1 MAIHNASCGLK
12 LSAVALAACSVLVG
26 YSYWQAN
33 RIDELNHSL
42 SQQLATIE
50 LLRGTPQQYECQ
62 PNSNITGR
70 LMEPLAHPQPELP
83 VAESGGSITPSIS
96 SKQSSSSK
104 HSNSKQ
110 ITTTQ
115 STPTPLTESDTPFA
129 QSEDNDALNPGDVR
143 AYFTELLGE
152 AWVSTYSDA
161 ELLEEGPTLLAAHI
175 ENRDLDFETSLSAAY
190 ALNELSGSP
199 IPEQLSQT
207 LLYKADMSNDPA
219 QFQEVLFLIAEQD
232 YSQSSQLATD
242 LINSSNEDARMVGI
256 YLLATDQDGAT
267 AAPALANQI
276 YTYPKETIE
285 VLGQLLGD

>member
-1 MAIHNASCGLK
+1 MAIHNVSCGLK

-62 PNSNITGR
+62 PNSNITGG
-70 LMEPLAHPQPELP
+70 LMEPLAHPQPELL
-83 VAESGGSITPSIS
+83 VAESGGSITQSVS
-96 SKQSSSSK
+96 SKQSTSKHSSSK
-104 HSNSKQ
+104 H

-115 STPTPLTESDTPFA
+115 STPTPLTESDSPIA
-129 QSEDNDALNPGDVR
+129 QSEDNGALNPDDVR

-161 ELLEEGPTLLAAHI
+161 ELMEEGPTLLAAHI
-175 ENRDLDFETSLSAAY
+175 ENRDLDFDTSLSAAY
-190 ALNELSGSP
+190 ALNELSGGP
-199 IPEQLSQT
+199 IPEELSQT

-219 QFQEVLFLIAEQD
+219 QFQEVLFLIAEQG

-276 YTYPKETIE
+276 YTYPEETIQ

>member
-1 MAIHNASCGLK
+1 MAIHKMSCVFK

-42 SQQLATIE
+42 SLQLATIE
-50 LLRGTPQQYECQ
+50 LLRGTPHQYECQ

-70 LMEPLAHPQPELP
+70 LMEPLAHPQPELL
-83 VAESGGSITPSIS
+83 VAESGSITQGIS
-96 SKQSSSSK
+96 SKQSTSKRSS
-104 HSNSKQ
+104 SKQ

-115 STPTPLTESDTPFA
+115 STPTPLTESDSPIA
-129 QSEDNDALNPGDVR
+129 QSEDNGALNPDDVR

-152 AWVSTYSDA
+152 AWVSTYSDT

-175 ENRDLDFETSLSAAY
+175 ENRDLDFDTSLSAAY
-190 ALNELSGSP
+190 ALNELSGGP

-276 YTYPKETIE
+276 YTYPEETIQ

>member
-1 MAIHNASCGLK
+1 MAIHNVSCGLK

-62 PNSNITGR
+62 PNSNITGG
-70 LMEPLAHPQPELP
+70 LMEPLAHPQPELL
-83 VAESGGSITPSIS
+83 VAESGGSITQSVS
-96 SKQSSSSK
+96 SKQSTSKHSSSK
-104 HSNSKQ
+104 H

-115 STPTPLTESDTPFA
+115 STPTPLTESDSPIA
-129 QSEDNDALNPGDVR
+129 QSEDNGALNPDDVR

-152 AWVSTYSDA
+152 SWVSTYSDT

-175 ENRDLDFETSLSAAY
+175 ENRDLDFDTSLSAAY

-219 QFQEVLFLIAEQD
+219 QFQDVLFLIAEQG

-276 YTYPKETIE
+276 YTYPEETIQ

>member
-1 MAIHNASCGLK
+1 MAIHNVSCGLK

-62 PNSNITGR
+62 PNSNITGG
-70 LMEPLAHPQPELP
+70 LMEPLAHPQLELP
-83 VAESGGSITPSIS
+83 IAESVVSITPSIS
-96 SKQSSSSK
+96 SKQS
-104 HSNSKQ
+104 
-110 ITTTQ
+110 
-115 STPTPLTESDTPFA
+115 TPTPPTESDTPIA
-129 QSEDNDALNPGDVR
+129 QSEDNGALNPEDVR

-161 ELLEEGPTLLAAHI
+161 ELFEEGPKLLAAHI
-175 ENRDLDFETSLSAAY
+175 ENRDLDFDTSLSAAY
-190 ALNELSGSP
+190 ALNELSGGP

-276 YTYPKETIE
+276 YTYPEETIQ

>member
-1 MAIHNASCGLK
+1 MAIHNVSCGLK

-62 PNSNITGR
+62 PNSNITGG
-70 LMEPLAHPQPELP
+70 LMEPLAHPQLELP
-83 VAESGGSITPSIS
+83 IAESVVSITPSIS
-96 SKQSSSSK
+96 SKQS
-104 HSNSKQ
+104 
-110 ITTTQ
+110 
-115 STPTPLTESDTPFA
+115 TPTPPTESDTPIA
-129 QSEDNDALNPGDVR
+129 QSEDNGALNPEDVR

-161 ELLEEGPTLLAAHI
+161 ELFEEGPKLLAAHI
-175 ENRDLDFETSLSAAY
+175 ENRDLDFDTSLSAAY
-190 ALNELSGSP
+190 ALNELSGGP

-207 LLYKADMSNDPA
+207 LLYKADMSHDPA

-276 YTYPKETIE
+276 YTYPEETIQ

>member
-1 MAIHNASCGLK
+1 MAIHNVSSGLK

-42 SQQLATIE
+42 SLQLATIE
-50 LLRGTPQQYECQ
+50 LLRGTPHQYECQ

-70 LMEPLAHPQPELP
+70 LMEPLAHPQPELL
-83 VAESGGSITPSIS
+83 VAESGSITQGIS
-96 SKQSSSSK
+96 SKQSTSKRSS
-104 HSNSKQ
+104 SKQ

-115 STPTPLTESDTPFA
+115 STPTPLTESDSPIA
-129 QSEDNDALNPGDVR
+129 QSEDNGALNPDDVR

-175 ENRDLDFETSLSAAY
+175 ENRDLDFDTSLSAAY
-190 ALNELSGSP
+190 ALNELSGGP

-276 YTYPKETIE
+276 YTYPEETIQ

>member
-1 MAIHNASCGLK
+1 MAIHNVSCVFK

-50 LLRGTPQQYECQ
+50 LLRGTPHQYECQ
-62 PNSNITGR
+62 PNSNIAGR
-70 LMEPLAHPQPELP
+70 LMEPLAHPQPELL
-83 VAESGGSITPSIS
+83 VAESGGSITQSIS
-96 SKQSSSSK
+96 SKQSSSSNQ
-104 HSNSKQ
+104 S
-110 ITTTQ
+110 TTAQ
-115 STPTPLTESDTPFA
+115 STPTPLTESDTRIA
-129 QSEDNDALNPGDVR
+129 QSEDNGALNPDDVR

-161 ELLEEGPTLLAAHI
+161 ELLEEGPKLLAAHI
-175 ENRDLDFETSLSAAY
+175 ENRDLDFDTSLSAAY
-190 ALNELSGSP
+190 ALNELSGGP

-219 QFQEVLFLIAEQD
+219 QFQEVLFLIAEQG

-276 YTYPKETIE
+276 YTYPEETIE